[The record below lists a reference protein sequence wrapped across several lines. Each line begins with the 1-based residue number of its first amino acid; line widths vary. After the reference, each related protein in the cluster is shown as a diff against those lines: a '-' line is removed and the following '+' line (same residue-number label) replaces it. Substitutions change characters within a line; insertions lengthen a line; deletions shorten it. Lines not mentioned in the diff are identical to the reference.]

1 MMATLKSA
9 VLLRNALRKTL
20 GKNFKEDG
28 AGLRDVVRWGF
39 YIIQEK
45 LLATS
50 FSLELS
56 ISLY

>member
-1 MMATLKSA
+1 MATLKLA
-9 VLLRNALRKTL
+9 VLLRNAPRETL
-20 GKNFKEDG
+20 GKNFKEDR
-28 AGLRDVVRWGF
+28 AGLQDVIRWGF

>member
-1 MMATLKSA
+1 MATLKSA
-9 VLLRNALRKTL
+9 VLLRNALGKTL
-20 GKNFKEDG
+20 GKIFKEDG
-28 AGLRDVVRWGF
+28 AGLWDVIPWGF
-39 YIIQEK
+39 YIIQGN

>member
-1 MMATLKSA
+1 MATLKSA

-28 AGLRDVVRWGF
+28 AGVQDVIRWGF
-39 YIIQEK
+39 YIIQEQ

>member
-1 MMATLKSA
+1 MAALKSA
-9 VLLRNALRKTL
+9 VLLRNALGKTL
-20 GKNFKEDG
+20 GKVFKEDG
-28 AGLRDVVRWGF
+28 AGLRDVIRWGL
-39 YIIQEK
+39 YIIQEN

>member
-1 MMATLKSA
+1 MAALKSA
-9 VLLRNALRKTL
+9 VLLRNALGKTL
-20 GKNFKEDG
+20 GKFFKEDG
-28 AGLRDVVRWGF
+28 LRDVIRWGL
-39 YIIQEK
+39 YIIQEN